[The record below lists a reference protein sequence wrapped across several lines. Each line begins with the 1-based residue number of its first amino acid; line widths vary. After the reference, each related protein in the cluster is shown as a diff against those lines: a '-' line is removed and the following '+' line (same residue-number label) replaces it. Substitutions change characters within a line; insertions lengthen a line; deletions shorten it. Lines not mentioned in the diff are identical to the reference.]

1 MPEFK
6 DLHVEEGLFH
16 RDFVIKGDQDYI
28 DLCDNLMF
36 KYKEMEKNLI
46 TLNKNYVKLQS
57 YLSSLESNS
66 GYNIYFNKLISI
78 WSKDKYFEGISKLK
92 EANNKIILLK
102 KKEKLLKIY
111 YQKLLNRENENESIE
126 NDNQKLKDKNKYLRE
141 KINFLKLKNR
151 NLRIKFIKH
160 KIRIK

>member
-16 RDFVIKGDQDYI
+16 REFVIKGDQDYI

-78 WSKDKYFEGISKLK
+78 WSKDKYFEGILK
-92 EANNKIILLK
+92 NIDLVYDFHIFKFDNKNSIYKIIFNGSPDYFLKIMNNKNYQFDTQNQVWILK
-102 KKEKLLKIY
+102 
-111 YQKLLNRENENESIE
+111 
-126 NDNQKLKDKNKYLRE
+126 
-141 KINFLKLKNR
+141 
-151 NLRIKFIKH
+151 
-160 KIRIK
+160 